1 MQRTPQLSV
10 SYLLRKLVAGGE
22 EIVSRHH
29 PWLWEHNRWKELV
42 FCILSQTVDGDQER
56 LRGLTDHLDILG
68 LIQIESLA
76 TLVEKG
82 QLNFDDNP
90 QADELLDFLMENGF
104 EKTAAE
110 KSVVSL
116 AEVAYGIHKNFDGK
130 VQHYLRRY
138 GELLLKDLPNQFN
151 FSQLD
156 SSQVR
161 QVFIFWMQ
169 NVLTLP
175 LSLEDET
182 MKIFAARYCVEPA
195 DLIKEADEM
204 GLNLSLLDDLIHATN
219 LADQDVL

>member
-1 MQRTPQLSV
+1 MERTPQLSV

-42 FCILSQTVDGDQER
+42 FCILTQTVSGDQER
-56 LRGLTDHLDILG
+56 LRVITDHLDILG

-76 TLVEKG
+76 ALVENG
-82 QLNFDDNP
+82 QVNFNNNRL
-90 QADELLDFLMENGF
+90 ADELLDFLMENGF

-116 AEVAYGIHKNFDGK
+116 AEVADGIHKNFDGK
-130 VQHYLRRY
+130 VQHYLRTY
-138 GELLLKDLPNQFN
+138 GELLLKDLPKKFK

-156 SSQVR
+156 SSQAR

-182 MKIFAARYCVEPA
+182 MKIFAGRYGVEPA

-204 GLNLSLLDDLIHATN
+204 GLNLSLLDDLIQASH
-219 LADQDVL
+219 LSEHHEL